1 MTKTRDLN
9 GPSLEALNETKF
21 LIIFLHGWGS
31 NGDDLIQIGYQWHE
45 ILNNITFLAPN
56 GPDACPENP
65 LGRQWFD
72 ILSNNENNML
82 DGLEKS
88 YLDLKIYISEHLK
101 KYNLKKDSY
110 FLVGFSQGTMLALH
124 VAMKEQLQGIIGYS
138 GAFLGSLRQEPNIK
152 NDFLLIHGKNDGI
165 VPVERMYKAHDTL
178 KGIAKSIEYKVYDNL
193 EHSINEDGLKE
204 GIQFIKK
211 RAFKI

>member
-9 GPSLEALNETKF
+9 GPSLEAINETKF

-72 ILSNNENNML
+72 ILSNDENNML
-82 DGLEKS
+82 DGLEHVNLYGYKS
-88 YLDLKIYISEHLK
+88 LKNLCDRSSFDLINYETVISEIGVVNNYLDFTDPY
-101 KYNLKKDSY
+101 
-110 FLVGFSQGTMLALH
+110 
-124 VAMKEQLQGIIGYS
+124 
-138 GAFLGSLRQEPNIK
+138 LGKTK
-152 NDFLLIHGKNDGI
+152 N
-165 VPVERMYKAHDTL
+165 T
-178 KGIAKSIEYKVYDNL
+178 DNL
-193 EHSINEDGLKE
+193 FDLIDENLMHKAKLGYKFQACLKV
-204 GIQFIKK
+204 K
-211 RAFKI
+211 